1 VDSLPPF
8 VSIIVSF
15 HNESSYLRSCVKSLL
30 ELDYPKDSYEIILVN
45 SGSTDGSQ
53 ETIEDMFRAE
63 GSRITVLQDSDRGPA
78 AGRNLGIKVAKGEI
92 LAITDPD
99 CVPDRNWLVY
109 HVGHYDNK
117 KVGAVQG
124 RTVTDWDN
132 LCHPVRVAP
141 VLFPYTT
148 CNMSYRAKALRE
160 VGPFDEQF
168 RYKEDAE
175 IALRLLE
182 AGWLIENEPRA
193 LVYHP
198 VKKLGIR
205 GIVHYGL
212 RHVYDPLLYKKHPE
226 MASSFIGVRKLG
238 PVAITAEFGYVSGL
252 SSLGLATIFLRSSYS
267 QLSLFLAFITL
278 TIILAAYAKLRRS
291 MPKKAPV
298 PVMFLALI
306 REVSRF
312 YGSLKFRKFL
322 L

>member
-1 VDSLPPF
+1 VNSLPPF

-30 ELDYPKDSYEIILVN
+30 DLDYPKESYEIILIN

-53 ETIEDMFRAE
+53 ETIEETVRAE
-63 GSRITVLQDSDRGPA
+63 GSRITILQDDDRGPA
-78 AGRNLGIKVAKGEI
+78 AGRNLGIKAAKGEI

-99 CVPDRNWLVY
+99 CVPDRNWLAY
-109 HVGHYDNK
+109 HVRHYKNE

-124 RTVTDWDN
+124 KTVTDWDN

-168 RYKEDAE
+168 KNKEDIE
-175 IALRLLE
+175 LALRLLE

-198 VKKLGIR
+198 VKKLGIK
-205 GIVHYGL
+205 GIIHRGL
-212 RHVYDPLLYKKHPE
+212 RHIYDPLLYKKHPKT
-226 MASSFIGVRKLG
+226 ASPFFRMKKIGPL
-238 PVAITAEFGYVSGL
+238 AITSEFGYVSCL
-252 SSLGLATIFLRSSYS
+252 SSLSLATILLMPSHLHLGLLSALLTSTLILKAYFELRRIMPQKMHVSVV
-267 QLSLFLAFITL
+267 FLAFVVE
-278 TIILAAYAKLRRS
+278 A
-291 MPKKAPV
+291 
-298 PVMFLALI
+298 
-306 REVSRF
+306 SRL